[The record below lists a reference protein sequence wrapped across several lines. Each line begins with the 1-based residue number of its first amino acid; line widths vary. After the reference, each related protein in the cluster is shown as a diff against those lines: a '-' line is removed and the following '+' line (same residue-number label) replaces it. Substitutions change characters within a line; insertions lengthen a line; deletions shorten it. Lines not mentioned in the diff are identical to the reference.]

1 MNIIRTIIDIGTY
14 PIETNWYSQPWSFW
28 GLDISAPRR
37 KPEILILRERLSF
50 GQKSKRE
57 GDFFQRVL
65 SLKKKA
71 TNYVYIHLSSTLKYD
86 SDGSSTP
93 TAHEAEREDC
103 CLPVSKTMQSCLLYG
118 FTFAQSPSACGFR
131 EES

>member
-1 MNIIRTIIDIGTY
+1 MV
-14 PIETNWYSQPWSFW
+14 
-28 GLDISAPRR
+28 PRR

-65 SLKKKA
+65 SLKKKKA
-71 TNYVYIHLSSTLKYD
+71 TNYVYVHLGSTLKCN
-86 SDGSSTP
+86 SDGNSTP

-103 CLPVSKTMQSCLLYG
+103 CLPVSKTSNHAYCMGLPLPKVPLPVALERRHDALNSRWNQTEIPHSRNHYG
-118 FTFAQSPSACGFR
+118 A
-131 EES
+131 